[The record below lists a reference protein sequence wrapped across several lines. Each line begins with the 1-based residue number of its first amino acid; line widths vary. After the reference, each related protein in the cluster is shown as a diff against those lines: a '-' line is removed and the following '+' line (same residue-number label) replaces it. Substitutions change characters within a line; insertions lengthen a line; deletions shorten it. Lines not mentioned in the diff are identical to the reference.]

1 MRPAEGAVEMH
12 LRRIGSLLVAT
23 LLVLALAPA
32 ASAGSSKV
40 EIDLHVDFEN
50 GETFTASGFCESGEA
65 VTYNF
70 KQVAF
75 NGRATTFHLFKD
87 LICDDGSGI
96 LTIRVEASAVFGF
109 EGTIGGWN
117 VVGGTDDYAGT
128 RGGGS
133 IVGIAF
139 DGGLDDHYTGRLTN

>member
-1 MRPAEGAVEMH
+1 M
-12 LRRIGSLLVAT
+12 LVAS

-32 ASAGSSKV
+32 ASAASSPV
-40 EIDLHVDFEN
+40 VIDLHVDFEN

-65 VTYNF
+65 ETYNF

-96 LTIRVEASAVFGF
+96 LTIRVEASFVDGF
-109 EGTIGGWN
+109 AGTIGGWN
-117 VVGGTDDYAGT
+117 VVGGTGDFARV

-133 IVGIAF
+133 LVGIGF